1 MLRRDPAVGLA
12 DYVRCIRAA
21 RVAWFSSVVESVLWD
36 LAPAIRERM
45 VARAVLSWHATTRD
59 QYLAHLH
66 DFVRWASLAA
76 VDWPADGVFSWEIKL
91 AFVDFCLSRR
101 SGNAVAPDQLL
112 TTPTVRNAL
121 SAISICF
128 RQAGLPA
135 LDWPDFTKRQVLN
148 EMSSRRKRGLEVKYR
163 KPPVMPRLLWDVSI
177 YLQARPRPELISS
190 EAELRVFV
198 ACIGVYLGYIF
209 GWRDE
214 TAARLCLSDLA
225 FDATTGLCV
234 FSERFCK
241 GAFQRADQLFRRL
254 DYHAPDAPGLAPALR
269 VLLSPAIRDRL
280 PDQFLSVVCT
290 GKRLLQGALQEVL
303 AVVARTGV
311 VVGDLD
317 MRPLYTAHCL
327 RVGTT
332 AALIKLG
339 LGEPA
344 LKAWIGWAPSSSIW
358 LDYARNPVFFDWELT
373 FIRGVF
379 RQALPA

>member
-1 MLRRDPAVGLA
+1 M
-12 DYVRCIRAA
+12 
-21 RVAWFSSVVESVLWD
+21 
-36 LAPAIRERM
+36 
-45 VARAVLSWHATTRD
+45 
-59 QYLAHLH
+59 
-66 DFVRWASLAA
+66 
-76 VDWPADGVFSWEIKL
+76 
-91 AFVDFCLSRR
+91 
-101 SGNAVAPDQLL
+101 
-112 TTPTVRNAL
+112 
-121 SAISICF
+121 
-128 RQAGLPA
+128 
-135 LDWPDFTKRQVLN
+135 
-148 EMSSRRKRGLEVKYR
+148 
-163 KPPVMPRLLWDVSI
+163 
-177 YLQARPRPELISS
+177 
-190 EAELRVFV
+190 
-198 ACIGVYLGYIF
+198 
-209 GWRDE
+209 
-214 TAARLCLSDLA
+214 
-225 FDATTGLCV
+225 
-234 FSERFCK
+234 
-241 GAFQRADQLFRRL
+241 
-254 DYHAPDAPGLAPALR
+254 PALR